1 MEAARREIHRHGFR
15 AASLNRILAST
26 GLTKGAVYHH
36 FSSKHG
42 LGYAVLD
49 EFLAKAVEEIWI
61 RPLNIAENPIDCL
74 QEIRTG
80 FYAQPDLDL
89 ILLGCP
95 LNNLSVEMSYEDE
108 GFRERLN
115 RIYGDWRNALS
126 QAFSRGVKKGPA
138 SVRTSTPRL
147 RPPLPWP
154 LWPGP
159 GPRSRPART
168 GPCWTSAWTAWPG
181 TGSPCGP
188 EPISAL
194 IPPAKGDQAVF

>member
-126 QAFSRGVKKGPA
+126 QAFSRGVKKGC
-138 SVRTSTPRL
+138 VRSDIDPEAAAAFTVAALAGTWSQVKTSQDRALLDKCLDGMAGYWESL
-147 RPPLPWP
+147 R
-154 LWPGP
+154 
-159 GPRSRPART
+159 A
-168 GPCWTSAWTAWPG
+168 
-181 TGSPCGP
+181 
-188 EPISAL
+188 
-194 IPPAKGDQAVF
+194 